1 MTRRTL
7 LIGGVTATLIVTG
20 VVSLR
25 WVPFFRVRQVELV
38 GVRYLAPER
47 VLAALDMKA
56 SQNVFDRVRPL
67 RQRLERLPG
76 VLQAQI
82 DRRLPGT
89 LRVRVVERAPVA
101 FVSGPEG
108 MVALDCNARPLPYD
122 PTRGGLD
129 LPVARRADRAVLGTL
144 CAVRAADTLLYRSVD
159 LAYGGDDAVTLKL
172 AAQRVVVRSYPSPAE
187 IRAVVSVR
195 RHLAGTG
202 ERVSVLDAR
211 FKGWVVAQ
219 RSGT

>member
-1 MTRRTL
+1 MTRRAL
-7 LIGGVTATLIVTG
+7 LIGGSTAMVIVAG

-47 VLAALDMKA
+47 VLAALDLKA

-76 VLQAQI
+76 VLRAEV
-82 DRRLPGT
+82 DRRLPAT
-89 LRVRVVERAPVA
+89 LRVRVVERSPVA

-144 CAVRAADTLLYRSVD
+144 CAVRAADTLLYQSVD
-159 LAYGGDDAVTLKL
+159 LAYGGEDAVTLNV

-187 IRAVVSVR
+187 IRAVVTVR
-195 RHLAGTG
+195 RYLADAGV
-202 ERVSVLDAR
+202 RVSLLDGR
-211 FKGWVVAQ
+211 FAGWVVAR